1 MPSISKIRLTN
12 VIYEE
17 GNKRYNNEIFLFDGQ
32 NSAILLE
39 NGGGK
44 TVFIQ
49 TALQAILPHADL
61 ADRKIKNT
69 LMLENAPAHIAIEW
83 ITNDKPRH
91 YVVTAVSLFT
101 TKQGIDSLRYVYDY
115 GENDANSI
123 EEIPFVKE
131 GKEGKR
137 TAEKG
142 EMQDYYSYMREK
154 SLSARTFQ
162 TIKEYKQYIEEQ
174 FQIITSEWESIAKIN
189 SSEGGVEAF
198 FDDCKNT
205 NQLFD
210 RLLIPVVENS
220 IVGHDTQLFA
230 NTFEQQH
237 ASLKN
242 YQNLKETLEENK
254 QIQRKLEDFTKT
266 YEVLHLQEIAYEKMK
281 QFVKGLYK
289 EAISQKESYLA
300 EQQSITENWKE
311 WFSSNH
317 LYEVKEASFDIL
329 QEEWK
334 FQNLDRTYKESYQ
347 QKNDKEENLKRYK
360 KEFYSLKLIG
370 LKKEKRVL
378 LGTLANIEAELQMH
392 DQKEEV
398 QDFKEQLEEIKATLL
413 GWYKAE
419 LEQLEK
425 NKQEIRYQLNPIK
438 EGIASKESNRK
449 DLLAREKE
457 IEALNTQITT
467 TIRYLKKDMQ
477 RIKQQILANPEQEKV
492 ETELLVWQHR
502 AQHLDQEIIRLEQ
515 EIKQFLV
522 QIKEAE
528 QKKEE
533 IQSQVIN
540 LEKEMDKISF
550 NLSLGEQAEKKL
562 INELATLHAAWNAL
576 DTVYLQQESIEK
588 RLTETLAN
596 VKKEKEK
603 LLDKERMAHRFVDDY
618 ANQDIFFGDPYLE
631 KQLRTWKNQLD
642 YVVTGVEY
650 LQEVDEVEKQAA
662 KRYPLW
668 PITLVTT
675 QKSKPKLLNRIS
687 NMTKELQ
694 YPIVVLTTEEA
705 LTMQD
710 YQTNDNWVVP
720 SHWETNSSQ
729 NNFAEWKKQVSTIAK
744 EATLLREEK
753 ELEMKKWQDGQHA
766 FKQFM
771 ETYPFALFTEWKSQQ
786 NEAKAILEDLEQQ
799 LQKEKYVI
807 LALQDKGKKHTN
819 TVKDYRDEKNGLEG
833 KIDKGTQYVQYA
845 KEVMDV
851 SRKEIDTRNQL
862 VELKK
867 ELERIERQLT
877 DLKEEK
883 EYLDEQISRNK
894 VRAEMLQQEEEYKSL
909 GSINPIFS
917 NEDKTTIKEKM
928 FSLEMKIR
936 EITVAEG
943 ELLAKREANQN
954 SLNKVKD
961 QIEELQK
968 EHPYIDETIEF
979 LSDHRLL
986 QDQLWNQMQTAQ
998 SEIEKLADEVE
1009 RKNTRKERQ
1018 HGIWQLKV
1026 KQFKAKFLEEEII
1039 HFTKIKAE
1047 IMEELAIEKQALLE
1061 RKAYLEKE
1069 EARIKKEL
1077 SSISEAII
1085 GMDLFE
1091 DSHHFKAPHIVP
1103 VSLSQEEILTFTYS
1117 RKKYIDKV
1125 VDELKQKKQLVETE
1139 QKDVEKARRKFREFC
1154 NREISNIKLQQM
1166 AISGLDNKQNYEDL
1180 LEFKKNMLLRIEK
1193 ISNYAMEHIRQSD
1206 EDLQFFIN
1214 QIHSHLQT
1222 LVEEIN
1228 QIPKKTRVKVE
1239 EDWKQIYTFKIPE
1252 WEEEAGKMR
1261 IRDYIEWILRQ
1272 LDSERFLN
1280 DLGQQDTSKI
1290 RKETE
1295 KWLQTKQLL
1304 QVVMNNDVLKV
1315 NCRKVTN
1322 DNKVS
1327 TRNYSWEQSNVWSG
1341 GEKWSKNMTLFLGI
1355 LNYVAEKK
1363 KHQPTNRKRN
1373 RVVIL
1378 DNPFGKASSD
1388 HVLSPVFFV
1397 AEQLGFQI
1405 IALTAHAEGKFLQ
1418 DYFPILYSCRLR
1430 SSSDASKKIMTKE
1443 KWLHH
1448 AFFQDH
1454 EPQTIDRLGE
1464 TEQMTL
1470 FE

>member
-49 TALQAILPHADL
+49 TALQAILPHTDL

-83 ITNDKPRH
+83 ITNDNPRH

-115 GENDANSI
+115 GENDANSM

-131 GKEGKR
+131 GKAGKR

-210 RLLIPVVENS
+210 RLLIPIVENS

-254 QIQRKLEDFTKT
+254 QIQRKLEDFTKK
-266 YEVLHLQEIAYEKMK
+266 YEVLHFQENVYEKTK

-300 EQQSITENWKE
+300 EQQSITEKWKE

-334 FQNLDRTYKESYQ
+334 FQNLDQAYKESYQ

-360 KEFYSLKLIG
+360 KEFYSLKLKG
-370 LKKEKRVL
+370 LKNEKRVL
-378 LGTLANIEAELQMH
+378 IEALTNIEAELKMH

-398 QDFKEQLEEIKATLL
+398 QDFREQLVEVKATLL
-413 GWYKAE
+413 GWYE
-419 LEQLEK
+419 GEFERLEK
-425 NKQEIRYQLNPIK
+425 NKQEIRYQLNPIMD
-438 EGIASKESNRK
+438 GIASKESKQR

-467 TIRYLKKDMQ
+467 TINYLKKDMG

-492 ETELLVWQHR
+492 EAELLVWQHR

-515 EIKQFLV
+515 EMKQFLV
-522 QIKEAE
+522 EIKEAE
-528 QKKEE
+528 QRKEE
-533 IQSQVIN
+533 VQLQVMN
-540 LEKEMDKISF
+540 LEKEMDKISY

-562 INELATLHAAWNAL
+562 IKELATLYAAWNAL
-576 DTVYLQQESIEK
+576 DTVYLKQESIEH
-588 RLTETLAN
+588 RITETLVN

-618 ANQDIFFGDPYLE
+618 ANQDIFFGDSYLE
-631 KQLRTWKNQLD
+631 KQLWSWKNQLD

-650 LQEVDEVEKQAA
+650 LQELDEAEKQAA
-662 KRYPLW
+662 KQYPLW

-675 QKSKPKLLNRIS
+675 QKSKLKLLDRIS

-705 LTMQD
+705 LTIQD
-710 YQTNDNWVVP
+710 YQANENWVVP
-720 SHWETNSSQ
+720 SHWQANSSQ
-729 NNFAEWKKQVSTIAK
+729 NHFAEWKKQVSTIAK

-753 ELEMKKWQDGQHA
+753 ELEVKKWQDAQQT
-766 FKQFM
+766 FRNFL
-771 ETYPFALFTEWKSQQ
+771 ETYPFARITEWKNQQ
-786 NEAKAILEDLEQQ
+786 NEAKALLENLEQQ
-799 LQKEKYVI
+799 LQKEKKLI
-807 LALQDKGKKHTN
+807 LSFQDKGKKHTI

-845 KEVMDV
+845 KEVLDV

-862 VELKK
+862 VEIKK
-867 ELERIERQLT
+867 ELIGIERQLT
-877 DLKEEK
+877 DFKEEK

-909 GSINPIFS
+909 GTIIPIFS
-917 NEDKTTIKEKM
+917 NEDKSTIKEKM

-954 SLNKVKD
+954 SLNKVKN

-979 LSDHRLL
+979 LSDHKLL
-986 QDQLWNQMQTAQ
+986 QDQLWNQMQTVE
-998 SEIEKLADEVE
+998 SEIEKLVNEVE
-1009 RKNTRKERQ
+1009 RRNTRKERQ

-1026 KQFKAKFLEEEII
+1026 KQFKEKFLEEVV
-1039 HFTKIKAE
+1039 HFTKIKSE
-1047 IMEELAIEKQALLE
+1047 IMEELAIEKEALLE

-1077 SSISEAII
+1077 TSIGEAIL

-1103 VSLSQEEILTFTYS
+1103 FSIAQEEILTFTYN
-1117 RKKYIDKV
+1117 RQKYIDKV
-1125 VDELKQKKQLVETE
+1125 VKELKQNKQLVETE
-1139 QKDVEKARRKFREFC
+1139 QTEVEKSRRKFREFC

-1166 AISGLDNKQNYEDL
+1166 AITGLDNKQNYEDL

-1239 EDWKQIYTFKIPE
+1239 DDWKQIYTFKIPE
-1252 WEEEAGKMR
+1252 WEEDAGKMR
-1261 IRDYIEWILRQ
+1261 IRDYIEWILQQ

-1280 DLGQQDTSKI
+1280 DLGQQDTVKI

-1304 QVVMNNDVLKV
+1304 QVVMSNDVLKV

-1430 SSSDASKKIMTKE
+1430 PSNDASKKIMTKE